1 MTNTNI
7 VLDKSH
13 ILAFIVKPSNGFTEH
28 YVSSQPLSLY
38 IPFTE
43 YIRLVKELIELNLDI
58 LRTPLSVYKQALS
71 KGDTGM
77 PMIKLYHYDIALAG
91 LEEVYK
97 SSRRGF
103 ECTRIFGSV
112 DCYCGLDV
120 KSVSFNSS
128 AEFVQNHFTQNE
140 RHELHEYI
148 SSLKSIP
155 QNVLTGQGGSL
166 SNTYMYY
173 MCMAFFGVFK
183 LQKNFIITVKE
194 E

>member
-38 IPFTE
+38 IPYTE
-43 YIRLVKELIELNLDI
+43 YIRLVKELIELNLNI
-58 LRTPLSVYKQALS
+58 LRTPISVYKQALS
-71 KGDTGM
+71 NGETSM
-77 PMIKLYHYDIALAG
+77 PMLKLYHYDIGLAG

-97 SSRRGF
+97 SARRGF
-103 ECTRIFGSV
+103 QCTRIFGSV

-120 KSVSFNSS
+120 KAVRFDSS
-128 AEFVQNHFTQNE
+128 AEFIQNHFTQNE
-140 RHELHEYI
+140 RRELHEYI

-155 QNVLTGQGGSL
+155 PNVLQGNGDSI

-173 MCMAFFGVFK
+173 MCMAYFGVFR
-183 LQKNFIITVKE
+183 LQKNFIINVKE